1 VSRAALTHAIA
12 RTVEAFARPD
22 IWCTIQRN
30 GMRADFSWGASG
42 QRYADLYK
50 HMMEA
55 A

>member
-1 VSRAALTHAIA
+1 
-12 RTVEAFARPD
+12 
-22 IWCTIQRN
+22 
-30 GMRADFSWGASG
+30 MRADFSWGASG